1 MFIVSRCRS
10 SSKPVR
16 TTSVDADVRPLLSV
30 LCLLA
35 DLSDLCRCLA
45 GFGCGPGRN
54 PPLRRYLMMSSAFL
68 GNGDHLAYSFMS
80 AGASSVT
87 SFWFWI
93 YRCGGGVGLSASHGS
108 GESRQSIF
116 VLLRC
121 ESRVCVNVTR
131 LDPVSRFGLGLLG
144 FCPCLIF
151 VWIMAPLAPCGA
163 RARALRDRGVVS
175 CLGPPCAALAM
186 VSHDL

>member
-1 MFIVSRCRS
+1 M
-10 SSKPVR
+10 PVR
-16 TTSVDADVRPLLSV
+16 TTSVAADVRPLRGV

-35 DLSDLCRCLA
+35 DLCRCLA
-45 GFGCGPGRN
+45 GFGRGPGRN
-54 PPLRRYLMMSSAFL
+54 PSLRRDLIMSSAFF
-68 GNGDHLAYSFMS
+68 GNGDHLAYSFIS

-87 SFWFWI
+87 SFWFWM
-93 YRCGGGVGLSASHGS
+93 YLWGSVCGFAASHGS
-108 GESRQSIF
+108 ARSPHSCF
-116 VLLRC
+116 TVLRC
-121 ESRVCVNVTR
+121 ESRVCVNFTR
-131 LDPVSRFGLGLLG
+131 LDPVSRVGLGLLG